1 MLDHLRQEGLLI
13 QDVPAKL
20 PPVENISAE
29 SLGQV
34 SNTPSAHMHE
44 DQLEVVE
51 GTYGSWY

>member
-13 QDVPAKL
+13 QDVPAKF

-34 SNTPSAHMHE
+34 RNTPSAHMHE
-44 DQLEVVE
+44 YQLEVVE

>member
-20 PPVENISAE
+20 PPVQNILAE
-29 SLGQV
+29 APVQV